1 MFALVADVESYPEF
15 VPLCESLV
23 VRQRI
28 QDADGEIIVATM
40 TIAYKVIRES
50 FTSRVRLRREA
61 NEIIVNYVDGPFRHL
76 ENRWSFVPLDAES
89 CEVRF
94 YLAYEFRSRALQL
107 LMGAVFDR
115 AFRTFADAF
124 EARADRIYGRNPP
137 FGSLAPSVT

>member
-23 VRQRI
+23 VRQRT

-76 ENRWSFVPLDAES
+76 ENRWNFVPLDAES

-94 YLAYEFRSRALQL
+94 YLAYEFRSRVLQL

-115 AFRTFADAF
+115 AFRMFAEAFEKRADA
-124 EARADRIYGRNPP
+124 I
-137 FGSLAPSVT
+137 FGSGAAPASA